1 MSPVNKFKEL
11 LMSIYKLHPDGSLN
25 SVNST
30 NIDSVLLK
38 CQVFVVV
45 VGPFSKLE
53 FVIWIL
59 LQNADVPFGI
69 ECFMQIKQ
77 FSRNMLFLTTYFYYL
92 GISTEWLSFSF
103 AFLLTSVHSSGGK
116 CLQVYVTADED
127 GADCI
132 NTLLQV

>member
-1 MSPVNKFKEL
+1 M
-11 LMSIYKLHPDGSLN
+11 
-25 SVNST
+25 
-30 NIDSVLLK
+30 
-38 CQVFVVV
+38 FVVV

-59 LQNADVPFGI
+59 LQKADVPFGV

-77 FSRNMLFLTTYFYYL
+77 FYRNMLFLTAYFYNL
-92 GISTEWLSFSF
+92 GIYIEWLSIRF

-116 CLQVYVTADED
+116 CLQVYITADED
-127 GADCI
+127 EAGCI